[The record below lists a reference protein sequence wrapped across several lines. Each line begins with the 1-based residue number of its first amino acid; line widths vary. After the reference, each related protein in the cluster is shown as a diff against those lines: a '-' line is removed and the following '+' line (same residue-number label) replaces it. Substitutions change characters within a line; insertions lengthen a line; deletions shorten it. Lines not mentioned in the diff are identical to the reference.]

1 MNQNLISIVLLFSF
15 YSMSG
20 WVIESI
26 FKSVLDRKFVNSGF
40 LTGPFCPIYGFGA
53 LLVIQSAPMSK
64 HFYPQANTPTQII
77 ISILI
82 AIILTSLLEYL
93 AGMIIEILF
102 DSKWWDYCNE
112 KFNLHGR
119 VCLKYSVYWGILA
132 YVMLSLVNPYIQ
144 SGVYMLPSYI
154 KSLLACAIIFYFSI
168 DLVLSI
174 NEADDLREHIAAYG
188 NQFSFE
194 KLFRMHKRLISAF
207 PQLYINIANRP
218 AAEFKSS
225 INKMEQ
231 LYSIDE
237 FRMCIDD
244 LIANDYVRKMQQFR
258 HHYKVSCL
266 DHSLNVSLTSFKI
279 CRALGMDYISAAR
292 GGLLH
297 DLFLYDWRTCK
308 PDEGMHGFV
317 HPRISL
323 NNALKVC
330 SLNEIEKDIILKHM
344 FPLTWSLPHYKESI
358 IVCLID
364 KYCAFVEIY
373 LSILR
378 SKSLPNKTMA
388 IVNDV
393 NTISGMVK
401 NESCN
406 I

>member
-1 MNQNLISIVLLFSF
+1 
-15 YSMSG
+15 
-20 WVIESI
+20 
-26 FKSVLDRKFVNSGF
+26 VNSGF

-53 LLVIQSAPMSK
+53 LLVIQSALMAK
-64 HFYPQANTPTQII
+64 HIFSQASMPIQII

-144 SGVYMLPSYI
+144 SGVYMLPNYI

-174 NEADDLREHIAAYG
+174 NEADDLRELIAAYG

-194 KLFRMHKRLISAF
+194 KLFKMHKRLISAF
-207 PQLYINIANRP
+207 PQLYINIINRP
-218 AAEFKSS
+218 AAEVKSS
-225 INKMEQ
+225 INNKKEQ
-231 LYSIDE
+231 PYSIAE
-237 FRMCIDD
+237 FRICIDD

-258 HHYKVSCL
+258 HHHKVSCL
-266 DHSLNVSLTSFKI
+266 EHSLSVSHTSFKI

-297 DLFLYDWRTCK
+297 DLFLYDWRTFK

-330 SLNEIEKDIILKHM
+330 YLNEIEKDIILKHM
-344 FPLTWSLPHYKESI
+344 FPLTWPLPRYKESM
-358 IVCLID
+358 IVCLVD
-364 KYCAFVEIY
+364 KYCALVEIY
-373 LSILR
+373 FSMLR
-378 SKSLPNKTMA
+378 SKSLPNKTIA

-393 NTISGMVK
+393 HANSGMVK
-401 NESCN
+401 NEPC
-406 I
+406 